1 MTRGQFEILLSRLD
15 DIDARLREVEVE
27 SAGARAVRRARQ
39 DNQLDVKWRAG
50 IIASILGG
58 VLTLAAKV
66 YDALTNGGN

>member
-58 VLTLAAKV
+58 VLTLVAKV
-66 YDALTNGGN
+66 YEALTNGGN